1 MLCRLFQS
9 SIFNLPNNS
18 SLLHKH
24 EIDRADN
31 QEEGEDVI
39 PMQILTLKEDVGDD
53 GEDTETDALLY
64 DLELNEIE
72 RTAIAIESHTVGRHL
87 TAILKERYA
96 P

>member
-1 MLCRLFQS
+1 
-9 SIFNLPNNS
+9 
-18 SLLHKH
+18 
-24 EIDRADN
+24 
-31 QEEGEDVI
+31 
-39 PMQILTLKEDVGDD
+39 MQILTLKEDVGDD

-87 TAILKERYA
+87 TAILKEGYA

>member
-1 MLCRLFQS
+1 MTACFGLLLFHKYQV
-9 SIFNLPNNS
+9 NS
-18 SLLHKH
+18 TND
-24 EIDRADN
+24 E
-31 QEEGEDVI
+31 QERQNVI
-39 PMQILTLKEDVGDD
+39 PMKVLSLKKNVGDD
-53 GEDTETDALLY
+53 GEDTETDALLD

>member
-1 MLCRLFQS
+1 
-9 SIFNLPNNS
+9 
-18 SLLHKH
+18 
-24 EIDRADN
+24 
-31 QEEGEDVI
+31 
-39 PMQILTLKEDVGDD
+39 MQILTLKEDIGDD
-53 GEDTETDALLY
+53 GKYTETDALLD

>member
-1 MLCRLFQS
+1 M
-9 SIFNLPNNS
+9 
-18 SLLHKH
+18 
-24 EIDRADN
+24 
-31 QEEGEDVI
+31 I
-39 PMQILTLKEDVGDD
+39 PMKVLSLKKNVGDD

-72 RTAIAIESHTVGRHL
+72 RTAIALESHTVGRHL